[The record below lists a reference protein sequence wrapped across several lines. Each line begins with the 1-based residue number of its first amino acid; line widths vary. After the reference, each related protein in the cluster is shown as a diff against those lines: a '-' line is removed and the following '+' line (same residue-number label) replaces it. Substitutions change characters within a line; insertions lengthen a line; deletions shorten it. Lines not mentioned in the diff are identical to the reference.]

1 MNKMLQK
8 SVLKIGDHSIVCE
21 TKDPAMSCY
30 MSQQS
35 IETAIKA
42 VIVFENIPIPHIH
55 NIRRLMDSVP
65 DDWDIKRVRYEWDK
79 ISSWVVARY
88 PSIED
93 IPTTRDVIYGIKAA
107 QDILHMMVLSKIWS
121 MVSQP

>member
-1 MNKMLQK
+1 MSVESAKEWLQR
-8 SVLKIGDHSIVCE
+8 VELDLDLAIVCE

-42 VIVFENIPIPHIH
+42 AIVFENIPIPRIH
-55 NIRRLMDSVP
+55 NIRKLIDSVP
-65 DDWDIKRVRYEWDK
+65 DGWDIKRVQYEWDI

-88 PSIED
+88 PGSKD
-93 IPTTRDVIYGIKAA
+93 MPAAHNVTYGIKAA
-107 QDILHMMVLSKIWS
+107 QDILHMIKNDVKRRT
-121 MVSQP
+121 